1 MNETTLVQEASRV
14 LAARLPAGWKQRVTR
29 LESRS
34 KGRPD
39 ALLDVTGPDGAKVR
53 LSVEA
58 KTGLV
63 PRAVADIKT
72 RLGEYS
78 SDPGLVVSPFLTR
91 STRERL
97 RAENVNFLDLTGNV
111 RLVIARPGLYVETQ
125 GAEQDPSPKREPG
138 RSLRGAKAARIVR
151 ALCDF
156 PPPTPISEL
165 AAKAEVDISYASRLV
180 EWLSREAL
188 LERLPR
194 GAVQSV
200 DRAQLIRRWAHDY
213 EVLTSNDARAYL
225 DPRGVDNL
233 VRNLSEG
240 AIRGR
245 YALTGSI
252 AANRIAP
259 IAPAR
264 LAMLYVDDVESAATA
279 LKVRPTEAGANV
291 MLLAPFDD
299 VVFDRTWQDR
309 GLTYVAASQAAVDLL
324 TGPGRAPSEAE
335 AVLQHLSGSHF
346 GLASSTA

>member
-1 MNETTLVQEASRV
+1 M
-14 LAARLPAGWKQRVTR
+14 LADRLPPGWKQRLTR
-29 LESRS
+29 LEAQRR
-34 KGRPD
+34 GLPD
-39 ALLDVTGPDGAKVR
+39 AIVDVTGPDGAKVR
-53 LSVEA
+53 LSVTP
-58 KTGLV
+58 KSSLV
-63 PRAVADIKT
+63 PRAVADLKT
-72 RLGEYS
+72 RLDEYS
-78 SDPGLVVSPFLTR
+78 SDASLVVSPFLSR

-97 RAENVNFLDLTGNV
+97 RGENLNFLDLTGNV
-111 RLVIARPGLYVETQ
+111 RLVLSRPGLYVETQ
-125 GAEQDPSPKREPG
+125 GAERDPSPKRQPG
-138 RSLRGAKAARIVR
+138 RSLRGVKAARIVR

-156 PPPTPISEL
+156 PPPFPISDL
-165 AAKAEVDISYASRLV
+165 AAQARVDISYASRLV

-188 LERLPR
+188 LERRPR
-194 GAVQSV
+194 GPVESV
-200 DRAQLIRRWAHDY
+200 DKVSLIRRWAQDY

-233 VRNLSEG
+233 VRALSGG
-240 AIRGR
+240 AFGGR

-299 VVFDRTWQDR
+299 VVFERTWKDG
-309 GLTYVAASQAAVDLL
+309 GLTMVAASQAAVDLM

-335 AVLQHLSGSHF
+335 AILER
-346 GLASSTA
+346 LAGNVT